1 MYERDEFLRDR
12 IRPHQ
17 PGTPRGYSPRPPSG
31 DRCPAPPPGRHAAA
45 ATPPGPP
52 RLPSAPLRP
61 LPDPAWPRQPEA
73 PPPSTWADPALAP
86 IRSRTRPGERGW
98 RRMVRLVT
106 FGLVGLGRSGMQR
119 QEAQFEATIRTVLH
133 GNHKVAV
140 LGKGGV
146 GKTSVAACVGSI
158 LAELRQQDRIVGID
172 ADTAFGRLSSRIDPR
187 AAGSFWELTTD
198 TNLRSFTDITA
209 RLGRNSAG
217 LYVLF
222 VGGRRG
228 SSVTVSDK
236 TLIRF
241 GDPPGGKALT
251 FEVVRPSDSA
261 AQHGRVQPS
270 ADLSDD
276 PAHNA
281 APVAPDPGVVR
292 AGAAAAARRREL
304 DISQRS
310 LAADGIINAGA
321 LIAFEKG
328 RSWPRE
334 RTRAKLEEV
343 LQWPA
348 GTIARIR
355 RGEPTEPATNPD
367 ASPGLRPADGPAS
380 LIAQAVTAA
389 VDGCSLAIAALPAT
403 EDPEFTERAAPILAD
418 LRQLEAI
425 AVQATRISRI
435 TPELIKALGAVRRHH
450 DELMRLGAT
459 APGATLAQRLYAA
472 RRRANLS
479 TLETAQAAGVA
490 EEMIV
495 GAEAEEELP
504 AEATEAIEALIR
516 QIN

>member
-1 MYERDEFLRDR
+1 
-12 IRPHQ
+12 
-17 PGTPRGYSPRPPSG
+17 
-31 DRCPAPPPGRHAAA
+31 
-45 ATPPGPP
+45 
-52 RLPSAPLRP
+52 
-61 LPDPAWPRQPEA
+61 
-73 PPPSTWADPALAP
+73 
-86 IRSRTRPGERGW
+86 
-98 RRMVRLVT
+98 MVRLVT

-217 LYVLF
+217 LYVLA
-222 VGGRRG
+222 GQPASGPRRVLDPAIYREAALRLDHHFAISVIDCG
-228 SSVTVSDK
+228 SSMEAAVTQ
-236 TLIRF
+236 
-241 GDPPGGKALT
+241 
-251 FEVVRPSDSA
+251 EVLRDVD
-261 AQHGRVQPS
+261 
-270 ADLSDD
+270 
-276 PAHNA
+276 
-281 APVAPDPGVVR
+281 
-292 AGAAAAARRREL
+292 
-304 DISQRS
+304 
-310 LAADGIINAGA
+310 A
-321 LIAFEKG
+321 LI
-328 RSWPRE
+328 
-334 RTRAKLEEV
+334 V
-343 LQWPA
+343 VQWPA

>member
-1 MYERDEFLRDR
+1 MR
-12 IRPHQ
+12 
-17 PGTPRGYSPRPPSG
+17 
-31 DRCPAPPPGRHAAA
+31 A
-45 ATPPGPP
+45 
-52 RLPSAPLRP
+52 
-61 LPDPAWPRQPEA
+61 
-73 PPPSTWADPALAP
+73 
-86 IRSRTRPGERGW
+86 
-98 RRMVRLVT
+98 RR
-106 FGLVGLGRSGMQR
+106 
-119 QEAQFEATIRTVLH
+119 
-133 GNHKVAV
+133 
-140 LGKGGV
+140 
-146 GKTSVAACVGSI
+146 
-158 LAELRQQDRIVGID
+158 
-172 ADTAFGRLSSRIDPR
+172 
-187 AAGSFWELTTD
+187 
-198 TNLRSFTDITA
+198 
-209 RLGRNSAG
+209 
-217 LYVLF
+217 
-222 VGGRRG
+222 
-228 SSVTVSDK
+228 
-236 TLIRF
+236 
-241 GDPPGGKALT
+241 
-251 FEVVRPSDSA
+251 
-261 AQHGRVQPS
+261 PS